1 MKYLIYIVAIDHS
14 QSLNKNSDYSKYCLN
29 TWKYWCNK
37 HNIDLHIATEHDNR
51 FKYAVWNKELIYE
64 IGQDYDKI
72 GIIDSDT
79 MIRWDAPNI
88 FEQINEEIAGV
99 VDTSDLR
106 WILNSLNNYGDA
118 FFKEWTQPDI
128 DEYFNAGVLFFD
140 KKYLNIF
147 KQVLD
152 FYLENKIKLDN
163 WKKGGGKEQTVLN
176 YFLTKNKVNKTDLFE
191 KYCQITEGIR
201 VNHDDGSKRIKY
213 CLECK
218 IEKIL
223 NIVESSYICPLCGD
237 MEVIIID
244 EDVQI
249 KDYSPYKRLNRFR
262 EWLNAFQAKQSPEI
276 DNAIYNEIIDEL
288 NKRRITDLSILNREK
303 MRNILKKLKFN
314 YLYEHTH
321 YIINK
326 LTGLPSPKITRD
338 MEKMFIRMFLMIQE
352 PWSKYKPID
361 RKNFL
366 SYSYVLHKFCEL
378 LELDHLLDC
387 FPLHKQLDI
396 LMENDCIWK
405 KICTDLNWDFISSFK

>member
-1 MKYLIYIVAIDHS
+1 MSGSS
-14 QSLNKNSDYSKYCLN
+14 QKNKNTDIK
-29 TWKYWCNK
+29 
-37 HNIDLHIATEHDNR
+37 
-51 FKYAVWNKELIYE
+51 
-64 IGQDYDKI
+64 KI
-72 GIIDSDT
+72 ST
-79 MIRWDAPNI
+79 
-88 FEQINEEIAGV
+88 
-99 VDTSDLR
+99 
-106 WILNSLNNYGDA
+106 
-118 FFKEWTQPDI
+118 
-128 DEYFNAGVLFFD
+128 
-140 KKYLNIF
+140 
-147 KQVLD
+147 
-152 FYLENKIKLDN
+152 LENKHRQKIKEFAIEKESLSLLENKLNEINNEINEIDKNPEKFTNNEQQKKSTLLDLKDDIERKLYLLKN
-163 WKKGGGKEQTVLN
+163 NITEMDYYDKTGDILINYYNIKNVEDDSSDSKNILTFLCKKKQVDDKS
-176 YFLTKNKVNKTDLFE
+176 KNKINKTELFE

-201 VNHDDGSKRIKY
+201 VNADDGSKRIKY
-213 CLECK
+213 CLECR

-223 NIVESSYICPLCGD
+223 NLVESSYICPLCGD

-303 MRNILKKLKFN
+303 MRSILKKLKFN

-326 LTGLPSPKITRD
+326 LTGLAPPKITRD

-366 SYSYVLHKFCEL
+366 SYGYVLHKFCEL

-396 LMENDCIWK
+396 LMENDSIWK

>member
-1 MKYLIYIVAIDHS
+1 MSGLS
-14 QSLNKNSDYSKYCLN
+14 QKNKNTDIK
-29 TWKYWCNK
+29 
-37 HNIDLHIATEHDNR
+37 
-51 FKYAVWNKELIYE
+51 
-64 IGQDYDKI
+64 KI
-72 GIIDSDT
+72 ST
-79 MIRWDAPNI
+79 
-88 FEQINEEIAGV
+88 
-99 VDTSDLR
+99 
-106 WILNSLNNYGDA
+106 
-118 FFKEWTQPDI
+118 
-128 DEYFNAGVLFFD
+128 
-140 KKYLNIF
+140 
-147 KQVLD
+147 
-152 FYLENKIKLDN
+152 LENKHRQKIKEFEIEKDSFSSLENKLNEINNEIDEIDKHREKFTNIDQHRRAILLDTKDDIE
-163 WKKGGGKEQTVLN
+163 KKLHLLKNNITEMDYYDKTGDILIN
-176 YFLTKNKVNKTDLFE
+176 YYNIKNVEDDPIESKNILSFLCKKKQVDEKPKNKVNKTDLFE

-223 NIVESSYICPLCGD
+223 NLVESSYICPLCGD

-276 DNAIYNEIIDEL
+276 DNSIYNEIIDEL

>member
-1 MKYLIYIVAIDHS
+1 MSVSS
-14 QSLNKNSDYSKYCLN
+14 QKNKN
-29 TWKYWCNK
+29 T
-37 HNIDLHIATEHDNR
+37 
-51 FKYAVWNKELIYE
+51 
-64 IGQDYDKI
+64 
-72 GIIDSDT
+72 
-79 MIRWDAPNI
+79 
-88 FEQINEEIAGV
+88 
-99 VDTSDLR
+99 
-106 WILNSLNNYGDA
+106 
-118 FFKEWTQPDI
+118 DI
-128 DEYFNAGVLFFD
+128 
-140 KKYLNIF
+140 KK
-147 KQVLD
+147 VST
-152 FYLENKIKLDN
+152 LENKHRQKIKEFAIEKENFSLLENKLNEINNEIHEIDKNCEKFTNIKQENRATLLDLKDDIERKIHLLKN
-163 WKKGGGKEQTVLN
+163 NISEMDYYDKTGDILINYYNIKNVEDEYIDSKNILTFLCKKKQVDEKST
-176 YFLTKNKVNKTDLFE
+176 NKINKTELFE

-201 VNHDDGSKRIKY
+201 VNADDGSKRIKY

-223 NIVESSYICPLCGD
+223 NLVESSYICPLCGD

-276 DNAIYNEIIDEL
+276 DNSIYNEIINEL
-288 NKRRITDLSILNREK
+288 NRRRITDLSTLNREK
-303 MRNILKKLKFN
+303 MRSILKKLKFN

-326 LTGLPSPKITRD
+326 LTGLPPPKITRD

-352 PWSKYKPID
+352 PWLKYKLVD

-366 SYSYVLHKFCEL
+366 SYGYVLHKFCEL

-396 LMENDCIWK
+396 LMENDSIWK
-405 KICTDLNWDFISSFK
+405 KICTYLNWDFISSFK

>member
-1 MKYLIYIVAIDHS
+1 MSVSS
-14 QSLNKNSDYSKYCLN
+14 QKNKN
-29 TWKYWCNK
+29 T
-37 HNIDLHIATEHDNR
+37 
-51 FKYAVWNKELIYE
+51 
-64 IGQDYDKI
+64 
-72 GIIDSDT
+72 
-79 MIRWDAPNI
+79 
-88 FEQINEEIAGV
+88 
-99 VDTSDLR
+99 
-106 WILNSLNNYGDA
+106 
-118 FFKEWTQPDI
+118 DI
-128 DEYFNAGVLFFD
+128 
-140 KKYLNIF
+140 KK
-147 KQVLD
+147 VST
-152 FYLENKIKLDN
+152 LENKHRQKIKEFEIEKENFSLLENKLNEINNEINEIDKNCEKFTNIKQQNRATLLDLKDDIERKIHLLKN
-163 WKKGGGKEQTVLN
+163 NISEMDYYDKTGDILINYYNIKNVEDESSDSKNILTFLCKKKQVDEKST
-176 YFLTKNKVNKTDLFE
+176 NKINKTELFE

-201 VNHDDGSKRIKY
+201 VNADDGSKRIKY

-223 NIVESSYICPLCGD
+223 NLVESSYICPLCGD

-276 DNAIYNEIIDEL
+276 DNSIYNEIINEL
-288 NKRRITDLSILNREK
+288 NRRRITDLSVLNREK
-303 MRNILKKLKFN
+303 MRSILKKLKFN

-326 LTGLPSPKITRD
+326 LTGLPPPKITRD

-352 PWSKYKPID
+352 PWLKYKLVD

-366 SYSYVLHKFCEL
+366 SYGYVLHKFCEL

-396 LMENDCIWK
+396 LMENDSIWK
-405 KICTDLNWDFISSFK
+405 KICTYLNWDFISSFK

>member
-1 MKYLIYIVAIDHS
+1 MSGSS
-14 QSLNKNSDYSKYCLN
+14 QKNKN
-29 TWKYWCNK
+29 T
-37 HNIDLHIATEHDNR
+37 
-51 FKYAVWNKELIYE
+51 
-64 IGQDYDKI
+64 
-72 GIIDSDT
+72 
-79 MIRWDAPNI
+79 
-88 FEQINEEIAGV
+88 
-99 VDTSDLR
+99 
-106 WILNSLNNYGDA
+106 
-118 FFKEWTQPDI
+118 DI
-128 DEYFNAGVLFFD
+128 
-140 KKYLNIF
+140 KK
-147 KQVLD
+147 VST
-152 FYLENKIKLDN
+152 LENKHRQKIKEFAIEKENFSLLENKLNEINNEIDKIDKNCEKFTNIKQENRATLLDLKDDIERKIHLLKN
-163 WKKGGGKEQTVLN
+163 NISEMDYYDKTGDILINYYNIKNVEDDSKDSKNILTFLCKKKQVDEK
-176 YFLTKNKVNKTDLFE
+176 LTNKINKTELFE

-201 VNHDDGSKRIKY
+201 VNADDGSKRIKY

-237 MEVIIID
+237 MEIIIMD

-276 DNAIYNEIIDEL
+276 DNSIYNEIINEL
-288 NKRRITDLSILNREK
+288 NRRRVTDLSTLNREK
-303 MRNILKKLKFN
+303 MRSILKKLKFN

-326 LTGLPSPKITRD
+326 LTGLPPPKITRD

-352 PWSKYKPID
+352 PWLKYKLVD

-366 SYSYVLHKFCEL
+366 SYGYVLHKFCEL

-396 LMENDCIWK
+396 LMENDSIWK
-405 KICTDLNWDFISSFK
+405 KICTYLNWDFISSFK